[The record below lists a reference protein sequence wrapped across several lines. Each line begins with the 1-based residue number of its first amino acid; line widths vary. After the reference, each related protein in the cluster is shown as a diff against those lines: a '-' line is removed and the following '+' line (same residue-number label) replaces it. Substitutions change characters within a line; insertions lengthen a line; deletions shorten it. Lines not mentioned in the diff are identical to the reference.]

1 MCTWPKYTVDS
12 NNIII
17 CIKMIYIL
25 AFTCTSVTR
34 RERMRNEDKAGTEGG
49 GTEREDTRIQTEVV
63 WTREENGRERV
74 C

>member
-1 MCTWPKYTVDS
+1 
-12 NNIII
+12 
-17 CIKMIYIL
+17 
-25 AFTCTSVTR
+25 
-34 RERMRNEDKAGTEGG
+34 MRNEDKAGTEGG